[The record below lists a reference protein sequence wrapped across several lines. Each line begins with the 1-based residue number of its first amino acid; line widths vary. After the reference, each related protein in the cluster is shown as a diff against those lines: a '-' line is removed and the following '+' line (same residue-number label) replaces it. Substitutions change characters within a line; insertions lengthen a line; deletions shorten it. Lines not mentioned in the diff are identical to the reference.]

1 MINYELVEKYLDIAR
16 SAVEIEGIYTLED
29 ITDHLKVYQPIFGMN
44 DYSFDELTR
53 RVLEH
58 VSVSLDE
65 GDILQKNPN
74 SNWFVQTRVER
85 GTERFDAY
93 EKYLNHVSGYSNK
106 VIISI
111 SNSMDKV
118 MNSIG
123 DPLSEANFFK
133 KGLVI
138 GDVQSGKTG
147 NFIALMN
154 KAADAGYNVIVVT
167 TGTIEKLR
175 RQTQERIEQGFG
187 GFDSGDFDV
196 KKTIK
201 NWNKDLEV
209 LMVTT
214 KTADFKKNV
223 NFTTGISKSVPMIAV
238 IKKNK
243 TSLESLANWLRKH
256 NGENIDKSLLF
267 IDDEADNAT
276 INTKDEK
283 EQTTINKG
291 IRRILSLFK
300 RTSYVGFTA
309 TPFANVLIDHREDD
323 DLFPTD
329 FIQILETPSTYMGA
343 ESIFPENG
351 KYHSVLNSNDD
362 AEEHIPIVI
371 PKELRKTFIVD
382 ELPES
387 LKKAIR
393 IFFIQNVI
401 RDLRGDKNKHRSM
414 LVNISHLVY
423 MQEQV
428 NELITNEVGD
438 LQRQIKQ
445 YILNEKSLV
454 HTELMRLF
462 DSEFSNI
469 PEKWDQVYKSLYVST
484 DKIQSEVI
492 NAQNKGFQ
500 YEDYPDGARI
510 IAVGGFALSRGLTLE
525 GLSLSYL
532 YRNTLMYDTLM
543 QMGRWFG
550 YRPGYADIIKLY
562 MPNRSI
568 DWYYQILE
576 ATNDLKRQLK
586 NMKNQHQTPNDF
598 GLYIREANNQDEA
611 RLLITARNK
620 MRHAKNQDVTVRIS
634 GDYKETTKLPS
645 GEVEM
650 NRELIEQWI
659 EKHKSEFDGNLLIK
673 NASKEVAQEILTG
686 YKYGNYNKLNTMVV
700 AEVLKEFDKF
710 DIKVAGNK
718 GSTIENIKNRTR
730 LFRYEPSLQVIA
742 FSNSRIGSP
751 SDGKYG
757 LDKKGLEKSKNF
769 DSQKSYFSEFEKNE
783 RNPLL
788 ILYPEQ
794 LNPSQ
799 DEPTKIFYEKHKFDV
814 FWALSLGVP
823 QTGKKPL
830 VYKTK
835 MNTVLQQ
842 QLLVGKQI
850 EDFATMDE
858 NEEDID

>member
-1 MINYELVEKYLDIAR
+1 MIDYELIEKYIDIAR
-16 SAVEIEGIYTLED
+16 SAVEIEELYTLDD
-29 ITDHLKVYQPIFGMN
+29 ITDHLKAYQPIFGMN
-44 DYSFDELTR
+44 DSSFDELTR

-65 GDILQKNPN
+65 GEILQKDPN
-74 SNWFVQTRVER
+74 LNWFIQTRVER

-93 EKYLNHVSGYSNK
+93 EKYLEHVSGFSKN

-118 MNSIG
+118 MNNIG
-123 DPLSEANFFK
+123 DPLSESNFFK

-154 KAADAGYNVIVVT
+154 KAADSGYNVIVVT

-175 RQTQERIEQGFG
+175 RQTQERIEKGFG
-187 GFDSGDFDV
+187 GFDSGEFDV

-201 NWNKDLEV
+201 NWNKDLEA

-214 KTADFKKNV
+214 KRADFKKNV
-223 NFTTGISKSVPMIAV
+223 NFTTGISKSVPMVAV

-243 TSLESLANWLRKH
+243 TSLESLAKWLKKH

-267 IDDEADNAT
+267 IDDEADNAS
-276 INTKDEK
+276 INTKDAE

-300 RTSYVGFTA
+300 RSSYIGFTA
-309 TPFANVLIDHREDD
+309 TPFANVLIDHNENN

-329 FIQILETPSTYMGA
+329 FIQVLKTPSDYMGA
-343 ESIFPENG
+343 ESIFPEKG
-351 KYHSVLNSNDD
+351 KYHNVLKSNDD
-362 AEEHIPIVI
+362 AEQHIPMII
-371 PKELRKTFIVD
+371 PKDQRTIFVVE

-387 LKKAIR
+387 LKEAIR

-414 LVNISHLVY
+414 LVNVSHLVY
-423 MQEQV
+423 IQNQV
-428 NELITNEVGD
+428 NELITNEVGE

-445 YILNEKSLV
+445 YILNESAPI
-454 HTELMRLF
+454 HIEFMQLF
-462 DSEFSNI
+462 EAEFSNI
-469 PEKWDQVYKSLYVST
+469 PETWDQVYKNLYVST
-484 DKIQSEVI
+484 DKIENEVI

-525 GLSLSYL
+525 GLSTSYL
-532 YRNTLMYDTLM
+532 YRNTLM

-550 YRPGYADIIKLY
+550 YRPNYADVIKLY
-562 MPNRSI
+562 MPNRSV
-568 DWYYQILE
+568 DWYFQILE

-598 GLYIREANNQDEA
+598 GLYIREAENQDEA
-611 RLLITARNK
+611 ILLITARNK
-620 MRHAKNQDVTVRIS
+620 MKHSRNQNVTIRIS

-645 GEVEM
+645 EEVES
-650 NRELIEQWI
+650 NRDLIQQWI
-659 EKHKSEFDGNLLIK
+659 KKYKSEFDNSLLIK
-673 NASKEVAQEILTG
+673 DANKEIAQEILAG
-686 YKYGNYNKLNTMVV
+686 YKYGNYNKLNMMVV
-700 AEVLKEFDKF
+700 AEVMKEFDKF
-710 DIKVAGNK
+710 DIKIAGNK
-718 GSTIENIKNRTR
+718 GSTIENIKHRTR
-730 LFRYEPSLQVIA
+730 LFRYEPNLKVIA

-751 SDGKYG
+751 SDGRYG
-757 LDKKGLEKSKNF
+757 LDEKGLEKSKEF
-769 DSQKSYFSEFEKNE
+769 DSQKSYFSEFKKSE

-794 LNPSQ
+794 LNPSD
-799 DEPTKIFYEKHKFDV
+799 DEPTKSFYEKHKSEI

-830 VYKTK
+830 VYRTK

-842 QLLVGKQI
+842 QLLVGEQI
-850 EDFATMDE
+850 ENFAMIDE
-858 NEEDID
+858 DEEDID

>member
-1 MINYELVEKYLDIAR
+1 MIDYELIEKYIDIAR
-16 SAVEIEGIYTLED
+16 SAVEIEGLYTLDD
-29 ITDHLKVYQPIFGMN
+29 ITDHLKAYQPIFGMN
-44 DYSFDELTR
+44 DSSFDKLTR

-65 GDILQKNPN
+65 GEILQKDPN
-74 SNWFVQTRVER
+74 LNWFIQTRVER

-93 EKYLNHVSGYSNK
+93 EKYLEHVSGFSKK

-118 MNSIG
+118 MNNIG
-123 DPLSEANFFK
+123 DPLSESNFFK

-154 KAADAGYNVIVVT
+154 KAADSGYNVIVVT

-187 GFDSGDFDV
+187 GFDSGEFDV

-201 NWNKDLEV
+201 NWNKDLEA

-214 KTADFKKNV
+214 KRADFKKNV
-223 NFTTGISKSVPMIAV
+223 NFTTGISKSVPMVAV

-243 TSLESLANWLRKH
+243 TSLESLAKWLKKH

-267 IDDEADNAT
+267 IDDEADNAS
-276 INTKDEK
+276 INTKDAE

-300 RTSYVGFTA
+300 RSSYIGFTA
-309 TPFANVLIDHREDD
+309 TPFANVLIDHNENS

-329 FIQILETPSTYMGA
+329 FIQVLKTPSDYMGA
-343 ESIFPENG
+343 ESIFPEKG
-351 KYHSVLNSNDD
+351 KYHSILKSNDD
-362 AEEHIPIVI
+362 AEQYIPMII
-371 PKELRKTFIVD
+371 PKDQRTIFVVE

-387 LKKAIR
+387 LKEAIR

-414 LVNISHLVY
+414 LVNVSHLVY
-423 MQEQV
+423 IQNQV
-428 NELITNEVGD
+428 NELITNEVGE

-445 YILNEKSLV
+445 YILNESAPIHIEFMK
-454 HTELMRLF
+454 LF
-462 DSEFSNI
+462 EAEFSNI
-469 PEKWDQVYKSLYVST
+469 PETWDQVYKNLYVST
-484 DKIQSEVI
+484 DKIENEVI

-500 YEDYPDGARI
+500 YEDYPNGARI

-525 GLSLSYL
+525 GLSTSYL

-550 YRPGYADIIKLY
+550 YRPNYADVIKLY
-562 MPNRSI
+562 MSNRSV
-568 DWYYQILE
+568 DWYFQILE

-598 GLYIREANNQDEA
+598 GLYIREAENQDEA
-611 RLLITARNK
+611 TLLITARNK
-620 MRHAKNQDVTVRIS
+620 MKHARNQNVTIRIS

-645 GEVEM
+645 EEVEP
-650 NRELIEQWI
+650 NRDLIQQWI
-659 EKHKSEFDGNLLIK
+659 KKYNSEFDNSLLIK
-673 NASKEVAQEILTG
+673 DANKEIAQEILVG
-686 YKYGNYNKLNTMVV
+686 YKYGNYNKLNMMVV
-700 AEVLKEFDKF
+700 AEVMKEFDKF
-710 DIKVAGNK
+710 DIKIAGNK
-718 GSTIENIKNRTR
+718 GSTIENIKHRTR
-730 LFRYEPSLQVIA
+730 LFRYEPNLKVIA

-757 LDKKGLEKSKNF
+757 LDEKGLEKSKEF
-769 DSQKSYFSEFEKNE
+769 DSQKSYFSEFKKSE

-794 LNPSQ
+794 LNPSD
-799 DEPTKIFYEKHKFDV
+799 DEPTKSFYEKHKSDI

-830 VYKTK
+830 VYRTK

-842 QLLVGKQI
+842 QLLVGEQI
-850 EDFATMDE
+850 ENFAVIDE
-858 NEEDID
+858 DEEDIY